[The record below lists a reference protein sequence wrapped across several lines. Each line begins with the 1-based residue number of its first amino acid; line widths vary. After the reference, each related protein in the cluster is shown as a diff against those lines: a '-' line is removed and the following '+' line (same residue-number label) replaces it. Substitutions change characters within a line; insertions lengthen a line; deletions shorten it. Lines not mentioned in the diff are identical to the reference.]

1 MLNGPDQQAW
11 SPSSRE
17 LERRNA
23 RRQISRKQFTVA
35 GISSVLVLGALYT
48 LIITS
53 PGWQVVKDT
62 FFDLDYGREVL
73 PTVLR
78 GLVVNIQLSFIGGF
92 FIAVIALS
100 LALIRT
106 TKSPA
111 LTPFRFLATAYV
123 DIFRGAPLLLI
134 ILLVGFGV
142 PALRVAGLTSNV
154 IVLGTVA
161 VVLTYSA
168 YVAEVI
174 RSGIMSIHPSQRAA
188 ARSLG
193 LTSGQ
198 TMRFVV
204 LPQAIKRVIPPLLND
219 FVSLLKDTGLVSILG
234 VTDAV
239 RAAQINASRTFN
251 YTPYVV
257 SAILFLFCS
266 PASIQRPAS
275 MMAIITARAVLG
287 YFLTNSP
294 VQPSTFSGWSFQMS
308 WVVAAVMPMPSMM
321 ARWFQGSPTQ

>member
-1 MLNGPDQQAW
+1 MSERMNSAW

-17 LERRNA
+17 IQRRGERKRIS
-23 RRQISRKQFTVA
+23 RRQGVIAAVSTTV
-35 GISSVLVLGALYT
+35 VLGT
-48 LIITS
+48 LFTILVTS
-53 PGWQVVKDT
+53 PGWEIVKKT
-62 FFDLDYGREVL
+62 FFDIDYGRQVF
-73 PTVLR
+73 PTVIA
-78 GLVVNIQLSFIGGF
+78 GLWINLQLTFIGGF
-92 FIAVIALS
+92 CIGVIALG
-100 LALIRT
+100 LALLRT

-123 DIFRGAPLLLI
+123 DIFRGAPLILI

-142 PALRVAGLTSNV
+142 PALRLKGISSNV
-154 IVLGTVA
+154 IFLGTVA

-174 RSGIMSIHPSQRAA
+174 RSGILSIHPSQRAA

-198 TMRFVV
+198 TMRYVV
-204 LPQAIKRVIPPLLND
+204 LPQAIRRVVPPLLND

-257 SAILFLFCS
+257 AAILFLLITI
-266 PASIQRPAS
+266 PMTRYTDR
-275 MMAIITARAVLG
+275 AIRARSSAQSSEG
-287 YFLTNSP
+287 
-294 VQPSTFSGWSFQMS
+294 
-308 WVVAAVMPMPSMM
+308 AI
-321 ARWFQGSPTQ
+321 

>member
-53 PGWQVVKDT
+53 PGWQVVKAT

-142 PALRVAGLTSNV
+142 PALRLAGLTSNV

-257 SAILFLFCS
+257 SAILFLLITIPLTRYIDRVTRRSSAKQNYPFKSGRCS
-266 PASIQRPAS
+266 I
-275 MMAIITARAVLG
+275 
-287 YFLTNSP
+287 
-294 VQPSTFSGWSFQMS
+294 
-308 WVVAAVMPMPSMM
+308 
-321 ARWFQGSPTQ
+321 

>member
-1 MLNGPDQQAW
+1 MTERINSAW

-17 LERRNA
+17 VERGIA
-23 RRQISRKQFTVA
+23 RRRINRKQGLIA
-35 GISSVLVLGALYT
+35 AISTTLVLGTLALV
-48 LIITS
+48 LITS
-53 PGWQVVKDT
+53 PGWESVKTT
-62 FFDLDYGREVL
+62 FFDIDYGREVF
-73 PTVLR
+73 PTVIK
-78 GLVVNIQLSFIGGF
+78 GLWINIQLTFIGGLA
-92 FIAVIALS
+92 IGIIALG
-100 LALIRT
+100 LALMRT

-123 DIFRGAPLLLI
+123 DIFRGAPLILI

-142 PALRVAGLTSNV
+142 PALRLKGISSNV
-154 IVLGTVA
+154 IFLGTVA

-174 RSGIMSIHPSQRAA
+174 RSGILSIHPSQRAA

-198 TMRFVV
+198 TMRYVV
-204 LPQAIKRVIPPLLND
+204 LPQAIRRVVPPLLND

-257 SAILFLFCS
+257 AAILFLLITI
-266 PASIQRPAS
+266 PMTRYTDRAIRQRTSAQNS
-275 MMAIITARAVLG
+275 EGAI
-287 YFLTNSP
+287 
-294 VQPSTFSGWSFQMS
+294 
-308 WVVAAVMPMPSMM
+308 
-321 ARWFQGSPTQ
+321 

>member
-1 MLNGPDQQAW
+1 MSEKKTSAW

-17 LERRNA
+17 LDRRA
-23 RRQISRKQFTVA
+23 LRRKLSRKQSLIAAV
-35 GISSVLVLGALYT
+35 SSILVLGALT
-48 LIITS
+48 IILVTS
-53 PGWQVVKDT
+53 PGWEVVKST
-62 FFDLDYGREVL
+62 FFDIEYGKEVF
-73 PTVLR
+73 PTVLK
-78 GLVVNIQLSFIGGF
+78 GLWINLQLTFFGGLAIG
-92 FIAVIALS
+92 VIAMG
-100 LALIRT
+100 LALLRT

-123 DIFRGAPLLLI
+123 DIFRGAPLILI

-142 PALRVAGLTSNV
+142 PALRLQGISSNV
-154 IVLGTVA
+154 IVLGTIA

-174 RSGIMSIHPSQRAA
+174 RSGILSIHPSQRAA

-204 LPQAIKRVIPPLLND
+204 LPQALRRVVPPLLND

-257 SAILFLFCS
+257 AAILFLLITI
-266 PASIQRPAS
+266 PMTRYTDRAIRQRTQAQNS
-275 MMAIITARAVLG
+275 EGAI
-287 YFLTNSP
+287 
-294 VQPSTFSGWSFQMS
+294 
-308 WVVAAVMPMPSMM
+308 
-321 ARWFQGSPTQ
+321 

>member
-1 MLNGPDQQAW
+1 MSERKSSAW

-17 LERRNA
+17 LERRA
-23 RRQISRKQFTVA
+23 LRRKLSRKQAIIAAV
-35 GISSVLVLGALYT
+35 SSVFVLGSLAGVL
-48 LIITS
+48 ITS
-53 PGWQVVKDT
+53 PGWEVVKAT
-62 FFDLDYGREVL
+62 FFDIEYGKEVF
-73 PTVLR
+73 PTVVK
-78 GLVVNIQLSFIGGF
+78 GLWINLQLTFFGGIAIGI
-92 FIAVIALS
+92 IAMG
-100 LALIRT
+100 LALLRT

-123 DIFRGAPLLLI
+123 DIFRGAPLILI

-142 PALRVAGLTSNV
+142 PALRLQGISSNV
-154 IVLGTVA
+154 IVLGTIA

-174 RSGIMSIHPSQRAA
+174 RSGILSIHPSQRAA

-204 LPQAIKRVIPPLLND
+204 LPQALRRVVPPLLND

-257 SAILFLFCS
+257 AAILFLLITI
-266 PASIQRPAS
+266 PMTRYTDRAIRQRTQAQNS
-275 MMAIITARAVLG
+275 EGAI
-287 YFLTNSP
+287 
-294 VQPSTFSGWSFQMS
+294 
-308 WVVAAVMPMPSMM
+308 
-321 ARWFQGSPTQ
+321 

>member
-23 RRQISRKQFTVA
+23 RRQISRKQFTIA

-48 LIITS
+48 LIVTS

-257 SAILFLFCS
+257 SAILFLLITIPLTRYIDRVIRRS
-266 PASIQRPAS
+266 SAKQNSEG
-275 MMAIITARAVLG
+275 AI
-287 YFLTNSP
+287 
-294 VQPSTFSGWSFQMS
+294 
-308 WVVAAVMPMPSMM
+308 
-321 ARWFQGSPTQ
+321 

>member
-1 MLNGPDQQAW
+1 MTERINSAW

-17 LERRNA
+17 VERGIA
-23 RRQISRKQFTVA
+23 RRRISRRQGA
-35 GISSVLVLGALYT
+35 IAAISSILVIGT
-48 LIITS
+48 LIAIVVSS
-53 PGWQVVKDT
+53 PGWEVVKKT
-62 FFDLDYGREVL
+62 FFDIDYGREVF
-73 PTVLR
+73 PTVIAGLWINLQLTFR
-78 GLVVNIQLSFIGGF
+78 GGACIG
-92 FIAVIALS
+92 VIALG
-100 LALIRT
+100 LALMRT

-123 DIFRGAPLLLI
+123 DIFRGAPLILI

-142 PALRVAGLTSNV
+142 PALRLTGISSNV
-154 IVLGTVA
+154 IFLGTVA

-174 RSGIMSIHPSQRAA
+174 RSGILSIHPSQRAA

-198 TMRFVV
+198 TMRYVV
-204 LPQAIKRVIPPLLND
+204 LPQAIRRVVPPLLND

-257 SAILFLFCS
+257 AAILFLLITI
-266 PASIQRPAS
+266 PMTRYTDR
-275 MMAIITARAVLG
+275 AIRHR
-287 YFLTNSP
+287 TNA
-294 VQPSTFSGWSFQMS
+294 QNAEG
-308 WVVAAVMPMPSMM
+308 AI
-321 ARWFQGSPTQ
+321 

>member
-1 MLNGPDQQAW
+1 MSEKKTSAW

-17 LERRNA
+17 LDRRA
-23 RRQISRKQFTVA
+23 LRRKLSRKQSLIAAV
-35 GISSVLVLGALYT
+35 SSILVLGT
-48 LIITS
+48 LTIILITS
-53 PGWQVVKDT
+53 PGWEVVKAT
-62 FFDLDYGREVL
+62 FFDIEYGKEVF
-73 PTVLR
+73 PTVVK
-78 GLVVNIQLSFIGGF
+78 GLWINLQLTFFGGLAIG
-92 FIAVIALS
+92 VIAMG
-100 LALIRT
+100 LALLRT

-123 DIFRGAPLLLI
+123 DIFRGAPLILI

-142 PALRVAGLTSNV
+142 PALRLQGISSNV
-154 IVLGTVA
+154 IVLGTIA

-168 YVAEVI
+168 YGAEVI
-174 RSGIMSIHPSQRAA
+174 RSGILSIHPSQRAA

-204 LPQAIKRVIPPLLND
+204 LPQALRRVVPPLLND

-257 SAILFLFCS
+257 AAILFLLITI
-266 PASIQRPAS
+266 PMTRYTDRAIRQRTQAQNS
-275 MMAIITARAVLG
+275 EGAI
-287 YFLTNSP
+287 
-294 VQPSTFSGWSFQMS
+294 
-308 WVVAAVMPMPSMM
+308 
-321 ARWFQGSPTQ
+321 

>member
-1 MLNGPDQQAW
+1 MSEIKSSAW

-17 LERRNA
+17 LERRA
-23 RRQISRKQFTVA
+23 LRRKLSRKQAIIAAV
-35 GISSVLVLGALYT
+35 SSILVLGT
-48 LIITS
+48 LTIILITS
-53 PGWQVVKDT
+53 PGWEVVKAT
-62 FFDLDYGREVL
+62 FFDIEYGKEVF
-73 PTVLR
+73 PTVVK
-78 GLVVNIQLSFIGGF
+78 GLWINLQLTFFGGVAIGI
-92 FIAVIALS
+92 IAMG
-100 LALIRT
+100 LALLRT

-123 DIFRGAPLLLI
+123 DIFRGAPLILI

-142 PALRVAGLTSNV
+142 PALRLQGISSNV
-154 IVLGTVA
+154 IVLGTIA

-174 RSGIMSIHPSQRAA
+174 RSGILSIHPSQRAA

-204 LPQAIKRVIPPLLND
+204 LPQALRRVVPPLLND

-257 SAILFLFCS
+257 AAILFLLITI
-266 PASIQRPAS
+266 PMTRYTDRAIRQRTQAQNS
-275 MMAIITARAVLG
+275 EGAI
-287 YFLTNSP
+287 
-294 VQPSTFSGWSFQMS
+294 
-308 WVVAAVMPMPSMM
+308 
-321 ARWFQGSPTQ
+321 

>member
-1 MLNGPDQQAW
+1 MSERNHSAW

-17 LERRNA
+17 LERREL
-23 RRQISRKQFTVA
+23 RRKISRKQALIAAV
-35 GISSVLVLGALYT
+35 SSILVLGT
-48 LIITS
+48 LTIILITS
-53 PGWQVVKDT
+53 PGWEVVKTT
-62 FFDLDYGREVL
+62 FFDIQYGKEVF
-73 PTVLR
+73 PTVIK
-78 GLVVNIQLSFIGGF
+78 GLWINLQLTFFGGIAIGIISMG
-92 FIAVIALS
+92 
-100 LALIRT
+100 LALMRT

-123 DIFRGAPLLLI
+123 DIFRGAPLILI

-142 PALRVAGLTSNV
+142 PALRLKGISSNV
-154 IVLGTVA
+154 IVLGTIA

-174 RSGIMSIHPSQRAA
+174 RSGILSIHPSQRAA

-198 TMRFVV
+198 TMRYVV
-204 LPQAIKRVIPPLLND
+204 LPQALRRVVPPLLND

-257 SAILFLFCS
+257 AAILFLLITI
-266 PASIQRPAS
+266 PMTRYTDRAIRQRTQAQNS
-275 MMAIITARAVLG
+275 EGAI
-287 YFLTNSP
+287 
-294 VQPSTFSGWSFQMS
+294 
-308 WVVAAVMPMPSMM
+308 
-321 ARWFQGSPTQ
+321 

>member
-1 MLNGPDQQAW
+1 MSEKKTSAW

-17 LERRNA
+17 LDRRA
-23 RRQISRKQFTVA
+23 LRRKLNRKQSLIAAV
-35 GISSVLVLGALYT
+35 SSILVLGT
-48 LIITS
+48 LAIILITS
-53 PGWQVVKDT
+53 PGWEVVKAT
-62 FFDLDYGREVL
+62 FFDIEYGKEVF
-73 PTVLR
+73 PTVVK
-78 GLVVNIQLSFIGGF
+78 GLWINLQLTFIGG
-92 FIAVIALS
+92 IAIGIIAMG
-100 LALIRT
+100 LALLRT

-123 DIFRGAPLLLI
+123 DIFRGAPLILI
-134 ILLVGFGV
+134 IMLVGFGV
-142 PALRVAGLTSNV
+142 PALRLQGISSNV
-154 IVLGTVA
+154 IVLGTIA

-174 RSGIMSIHPSQRAA
+174 RSGILSIHPSQRAA

-204 LPQAIKRVIPPLLND
+204 LPQALRRVVPPLLND

-257 SAILFLFCS
+257 AAILFLLITI
-266 PASIQRPAS
+266 PMTRYTDRAIRQRTQAQNS
-275 MMAIITARAVLG
+275 EGAI
-287 YFLTNSP
+287 
-294 VQPSTFSGWSFQMS
+294 
-308 WVVAAVMPMPSMM
+308 
-321 ARWFQGSPTQ
+321 

>member
-1 MLNGPDQQAW
+1 MAERDNSAW

-17 LERRNA
+17 LERQKS
-23 RRQISRKQFTVA
+23 RREIKRKQALIAIF
-35 GISSVLVLGALYT
+35 SSVLVLGT
-48 LIITS
+48 LAVVLVTS
-53 PGWQVVKDT
+53 PGWESVKKT
-62 FFDLDYGREVL
+62 FFDVGYGQEIL
-73 PTVLR
+73 P
-78 GLVVNIQLSFIGGF
+78 LVVKGLWINIQLTFIGGAA
-92 FIAVIALS
+92 IGLIALG
-100 LALIRT
+100 LALLRT
-106 TKSPA
+106 TKSPT

-123 DIFRGAPLLLI
+123 DIFRGAPLILI

-142 PALRVAGLTSNV
+142 PALGLSGVSNNV
-154 IVLGTVA
+154 IFLGTVA

-174 RSGIMSIHPSQRAA
+174 RSGILSIHPSQRAA

-204 LPQAIKRVIPPLLND
+204 LPQAIRRVVPPLLND

-257 SAILFLFCS
+257 AAILFLLITI
-266 PASIQRPAS
+266 PMTRYTDR
-275 MMAIITARAVLG
+275 AIRKRTDAQ
-287 YFLTNSP
+287 NSE
-294 VQPSTFSGWSFQMS
+294 G
-308 WVVAAVMPMPSMM
+308 AI
-321 ARWFQGSPTQ
+321 

>member
-1 MLNGPDQQAW
+1 MLNGPDHQSW

-23 RRQISRKQFTVA
+23 RRQISRKQVTIA

-53 PGWQVVKDT
+53 PGWQVVKAT

-111 LTPFRFLATAYV
+111 LTPFRFLATAYI

-142 PALRVAGLTSNV
+142 PALRLAGLTSNV

-257 SAILFLFCS
+257 SAILFLLITIPLTRYIDRVIRRS
-266 PASIQRPAS
+266 SAKQNSEG
-275 MMAIITARAVLG
+275 AI
-287 YFLTNSP
+287 
-294 VQPSTFSGWSFQMS
+294 
-308 WVVAAVMPMPSMM
+308 
-321 ARWFQGSPTQ
+321 

>member
-1 MLNGPDQQAW
+1 MRERNNSAW

-17 LERRNA
+17 VA
-23 RRQISRKQFTVA
+23 RRIARRRINRKQAIIAVVSSILVI
-35 GISSVLVLGALYT
+35 GILLTIVIS
-48 LIITS
+48 S
-53 PGWQVVKDT
+53 PGWEVVKTT
-62 FFDLDYGREVL
+62 FFDIEYGREVF
-73 PTVLR
+73 PTVIA
-78 GLVVNIQLSFIGGF
+78 GLWINLQLTFIGGAC
-92 FIAVIALS
+92 IGVIALG
-100 LALIRT
+100 LALMRT

-123 DIFRGAPLLLI
+123 DIFRGAPLILI

-142 PALRVAGLTSNV
+142 PALRLTGISSNV
-154 IVLGTVA
+154 IFLGTVA

-174 RSGIMSIHPSQRAA
+174 RSGILSIHPSQRAA

-198 TMRFVV
+198 TMRYVV
-204 LPQAIKRVIPPLLND
+204 LPQAIRRVVPPLLND

-257 SAILFLFCS
+257 AAILFLFITI
-266 PASIQRPAS
+266 PMTRYTDRAIRQRTNAQNAEG
-275 MMAIITARAVLG
+275 AI
-287 YFLTNSP
+287 
-294 VQPSTFSGWSFQMS
+294 
-308 WVVAAVMPMPSMM
+308 
-321 ARWFQGSPTQ
+321 

>member
-1 MLNGPDQQAW
+1 MTERINSAW

-17 LERRNA
+17 VERGIA
-23 RRQISRKQFTVA
+23 RRRISRKQGA
-35 GISSVLVLGALYT
+35 IAAISSILVIGT
-48 LIITS
+48 LIAIVVSS
-53 PGWQVVKDT
+53 PGWEVVKKT
-62 FFDLDYGREVL
+62 FFDIDYGREVL
-73 PTVLR
+73 PTVIA
-78 GLVVNIQLSFIGGF
+78 GLWINLQLTFIGGAC
-92 FIAVIALS
+92 IGVIALG
-100 LALIRT
+100 LALMRT

-123 DIFRGAPLLLI
+123 DIFRGAPLILI

-142 PALRVAGLTSNV
+142 PALRLTGISSNV
-154 IVLGTVA
+154 IFLGTVA

-174 RSGIMSIHPSQRAA
+174 RSGILSIHPSQRAA

-198 TMRFVV
+198 TMRYVV
-204 LPQAIKRVIPPLLND
+204 LPQAIRRVVPPLLND

-257 SAILFLFCS
+257 AAILFLLITI
-266 PASIQRPAS
+266 PMTRYTDR
-275 MMAIITARAVLG
+275 AIRHR
-287 YFLTNSP
+287 TNA
-294 VQPSTFSGWSFQMS
+294 QNAEG
-308 WVVAAVMPMPSMM
+308 AI
-321 ARWFQGSPTQ
+321 

>member
-23 RRQISRKQFTVA
+23 RRQISRKQFTIA

-111 LTPFRFLATAYV
+111 LTPFRFLATAYF

-257 SAILFLFCS
+257 SAILFLLITIPLTRYIDRVIRRS
-266 PASIQRPAS
+266 SAKQNSEG
-275 MMAIITARAVLG
+275 AI
-287 YFLTNSP
+287 
-294 VQPSTFSGWSFQMS
+294 
-308 WVVAAVMPMPSMM
+308 
-321 ARWFQGSPTQ
+321 

>member
-1 MLNGPDQQAW
+1 MSEKKTSAW

-17 LERRNA
+17 LDRRA
-23 RRQISRKQFTVA
+23 LRRKLSRKQSLIAAV
-35 GISSVLVLGALYT
+35 SSILVLCT
-48 LIITS
+48 LSTILITS
-53 PGWQVVKDT
+53 PGWEVVKAT
-62 FFDLDYGREVL
+62 FFDIEYGKEVF
-73 PTVLR
+73 PAVVR
-78 GLVVNIQLSFIGGF
+78 GLWINLQLTFFGGIAIGI
-92 FIAVIALS
+92 IAMG
-100 LALIRT
+100 LALLRT

-123 DIFRGAPLLLI
+123 DIFRGAPLILI

-142 PALRVAGLTSNV
+142 PALRLQGISSNV

-174 RSGIMSIHPSQRAA
+174 RSGILSIHPSQRAA

-204 LPQAIKRVIPPLLND
+204 LPQALRRVVPPLLND

-239 RAAQINASRTFN
+239 RAAQIDASRTFN

-257 SAILFLFCS
+257 AAILFLLITI
-266 PASIQRPAS
+266 PMTRYTDRAIRQRTQAQNS
-275 MMAIITARAVLG
+275 EGAI
-287 YFLTNSP
+287 
-294 VQPSTFSGWSFQMS
+294 
-308 WVVAAVMPMPSMM
+308 
-321 ARWFQGSPTQ
+321 

>member
-1 MLNGPDQQAW
+1 MSERVNSAW

-17 LERRNA
+17 IQRRGERKRIS
-23 RRQISRKQFTVA
+23 RRQGIIAAVSTTV
-35 GISSVLVLGALYT
+35 VLGT
-48 LIITS
+48 LFTILVTS
-53 PGWQVVKDT
+53 PGWEIVKKT
-62 FFDLDYGREVL
+62 FFDIDYGREVF
-73 PTVLR
+73 PTVIA
-78 GLVVNIQLSFIGGF
+78 GLWINLQLTFIGGF
-92 FIAVIALS
+92 CIGVIALG
-100 LALIRT
+100 LALLRT

-123 DIFRGAPLLLI
+123 DIFRGAPLILI

-142 PALRVAGLTSNV
+142 PALQLKGISSNV
-154 IVLGTVA
+154 IFLGTVA

-174 RSGIMSIHPSQRAA
+174 RSGILSIHPSQRAA

-198 TMRFVV
+198 TMRYVV
-204 LPQAIKRVIPPLLND
+204 LPQAIRRVVPPLLND

-257 SAILFLFCS
+257 AAVLFLLITI
-266 PASIQRPAS
+266 PMTRYTDRAIRQRTNAQS
-275 MMAIITARAVLG
+275 SEGAI
-287 YFLTNSP
+287 
-294 VQPSTFSGWSFQMS
+294 
-308 WVVAAVMPMPSMM
+308 
-321 ARWFQGSPTQ
+321 

>member
-23 RRQISRKQFTVA
+23 RRQISRKQFTIA
-35 GISSVLVLGALYT
+35 GISSFLVLGALYT

-257 SAILFLFCS
+257 SAILFLLITIPLTRYIDRVIRRS
-266 PASIQRPAS
+266 TAKQNSEG
-275 MMAIITARAVLG
+275 AI
-287 YFLTNSP
+287 
-294 VQPSTFSGWSFQMS
+294 
-308 WVVAAVMPMPSMM
+308 
-321 ARWFQGSPTQ
+321 

>member
-23 RRQISRKQFTVA
+23 RRLISRKQFTIA

-53 PGWQVVKDT
+53 PGWQVVKET

-142 PALRVAGLTSNV
+142 PALRLAGFTSNV

-257 SAILFLFCS
+257 SAILFLLITIPLTRYIDRVIRRS
-266 PASIQRPAS
+266 SAKQNSEG
-275 MMAIITARAVLG
+275 AI
-287 YFLTNSP
+287 
-294 VQPSTFSGWSFQMS
+294 
-308 WVVAAVMPMPSMM
+308 
-321 ARWFQGSPTQ
+321 

>member
-1 MLNGPDQQAW
+1 MSERNSSAW

-17 LERRNA
+17 IERRKI
-23 RRQISRKQFTVA
+23 RRSISRKQALIAAVSSTV
-35 GISSVLVLGALYT
+35 VLGT
-48 LIITS
+48 LAVILVTS
-53 PGWQVVKDT
+53 PGWEIVKAT
-62 FFDLDYGREVL
+62 FFDIEYGKEVF
-73 PTVLR
+73 PTVLK
-78 GLVVNIQLSFIGGF
+78 GLWINLQLTVIGG
-92 FIAVIALS
+92 IAIGIIAIG
-100 LALIRT
+100 LALMRT

-123 DIFRGAPLLLI
+123 DIFRGAPLILI

-142 PALRVAGLTSNV
+142 PALRLQGVSSNV
-154 IVLGTVA
+154 IVLGTIA

-174 RSGIMSIHPSQRAA
+174 RSGILSIHPSQRAA

-204 LPQAIKRVIPPLLND
+204 LPQALRRVVPPLLND

-257 SAILFLFCS
+257 AAILFLLITI
-266 PASIQRPAS
+266 PMTRYTDRAIRQRTQAQNS
-275 MMAIITARAVLG
+275 EGAI
-287 YFLTNSP
+287 
-294 VQPSTFSGWSFQMS
+294 
-308 WVVAAVMPMPSMM
+308 
-321 ARWFQGSPTQ
+321 

>member
-23 RRQISRKQFTVA
+23 RRQISRKQFTIA

-53 PGWQVVKDT
+53 PGWRVVKAT

-142 PALRVAGLTSNV
+142 PALRLAGLTSNV

-257 SAILFLFCS
+257 SAILFLLITIPLTRYIDRVIRRS
-266 PASIQRPAS
+266 SAKQNSEG
-275 MMAIITARAVLG
+275 AI
-287 YFLTNSP
+287 
-294 VQPSTFSGWSFQMS
+294 
-308 WVVAAVMPMPSMM
+308 
-321 ARWFQGSPTQ
+321 

>member
-1 MLNGPDQQAW
+1 MTERINSAW

-17 LERRNA
+17 AERAIA
-23 RRQISRKQFTVA
+23 RKRISRKQGLIA
-35 GISSVLVLGALYT
+35 ALSSIFVIGAL
-48 LIITS
+48 IAIVVSS
-53 PGWQVVKDT
+53 PGWEVVKKT
-62 FFDLDYGREVL
+62 FFDIEYGREVL
-73 PTVLR
+73 PTVFA
-78 GLVVNIQLSFIGGF
+78 GLWINLQLTFIGGAC
-92 FIAVIALS
+92 IGVIALG
-100 LALIRT
+100 LALMRT

-123 DIFRGAPLLLI
+123 DIFRGAPLILI

-142 PALRVAGLTSNV
+142 PALRLTGISSNV
-154 IVLGTVA
+154 IFLGTVA

-174 RSGIMSIHPSQRAA
+174 RSGILSIHPSQRAA

-198 TMRFVV
+198 TMRYVV
-204 LPQAIKRVIPPLLND
+204 LPQAIRRVVPPLLND

-257 SAILFLFCS
+257 AAILFLLITI
-266 PASIQRPAS
+266 PMTRYTDRAIRQRTNAQNS
-275 MMAIITARAVLG
+275 EGAI
-287 YFLTNSP
+287 
-294 VQPSTFSGWSFQMS
+294 
-308 WVVAAVMPMPSMM
+308 
-321 ARWFQGSPTQ
+321 